1 MASNIT
7 LVKAD
12 LVKKEDYL
20 PNQSVNVV
28 VLYEFTVSV
37 PLARIHLE
45 WNGTQHEVIAGV
57 RKLLPKDFLIGENV
71 KALFSPGSQ
80 SQDRNDLKP
89 VSIVGNDLPGAG
101 FSSLSEEKSR
111 GSHYFMM
118 DEISQVLHNRGH
130 EVRMLLQTGVLMIP
144 GRKYEQPNTYQITA
158 WSASQD
164 YLKEY
169 EKWFA
174 DYTED
179 FLKGRYYFI
188 IIVMHNFLR
197 SLNCLEKILNSL
209 KDEKFDITVMDGC
222 NPCSFLVAE
231 KLGLPFVVVFPGTFA
246 NGPQVGFPSPLSYV
260 PVFYSNL
267 ADHMD
272 FWGRVKNCLM
282 SLVSAIVQYQVQ
294 TKFENIIKEHF
305 PAGSRPVLSE
315 LYLKAELW
323 IYNTDFSFEFAHPL
337 LPNTVY
343 IGGLLAKPAKPLSQ
357 ELEDFIANSEDGFI
371 IVTLGSMLS
380 SIPLLEVLQEINTA
394 FAHLSQGVIWRCQ
407 HSKWPKEL
415 KLASNVKIAD
425 WIPQNDLLDKEHRHP
440 MAHQHDN
447 MVRVE
452 AKNMGITLRID
463 QLKADKFTR
472 TMKQVIEDKRYKSAV
487 MSLSTIHHSHQ
498 LPPDQRLGRWLEHV
512 LQARGGAHLQPYA
525 FQQSWFQQ
533 YLLDVLLFLSG
544 SVLGG
549 HLPLC

>member
-1 MASNIT
+1 MMAGGRR
-7 LVKAD
+7 
-12 LVKKEDYL
+12 
-20 PNQSVNVV
+20 
-28 VLYEFTVSV
+28 
-37 PLARIHLE
+37 PLLA
-45 WNGTQHEVIAGV
+45 
-57 RKLLPKDFLIGENV
+57 LLFLRHFLLTEAFKILILSFIG
-71 KALFSPGSQ
+71 
-80 SQDRNDLKP
+80 
-89 VSIVGNDLPGAG
+89 
-101 FSSLSEEKSR
+101 

-179 FLKGRYYFI
+179 FLKGREDLSRYLDFMNHLAYQCHVI
-188 IIVMHNFLR
+188 
-197 SLNCLEKILNSL
+197 LNKSEILNSL

-425 WIPQNDLLDKEHRHP
+425 WIPQNDLLGHP
-440 MAHQHDN
+440 MARLLVTHGGMNSLMESIYHGVPVVGIPLFGDQHDN

-544 SVLGG
+544 SVLGVIY
-549 HLPLC
+549 LCVKLVRTAVFRIRSAGKQKQT

>member
-1 MASNIT
+1 
-7 LVKAD
+7 
-12 LVKKEDYL
+12 
-20 PNQSVNVV
+20 
-28 VLYEFTVSV
+28 
-37 PLARIHLE
+37 
-45 WNGTQHEVIAGV
+45 
-57 RKLLPKDFLIGENV
+57 
-71 KALFSPGSQ
+71 
-80 SQDRNDLKP
+80 
-89 VSIVGNDLPGAG
+89 
-101 FSSLSEEKSR
+101 
-111 GSHYFMM
+111 MM

-144 GRKYEQPNTYQITA
+144 GKGTFPRRAYYQKDL
-158 WSASQD
+158 SR
-164 YLKEY
+164 YL
-169 EKWFA
+169 
-174 DYTED
+174 D
-179 FLKGRYYFI
+179 FMNHLAYQCHVI
-188 IIVMHNFLR
+188 
-197 SLNCLEKILNSL
+197 LNKSEILNSL

-425 WIPQNDLLDKEHRHP
+425 WIPQNDLLDKEHSSIEILMESIYHGVP
-440 MAHQHDN
+440 VVGIPLFGDQHDN

-544 SVLGG
+544 SLLIKNTRVCLKGG
-549 HLPLC
+549 KGGW

>member
-1 MASNIT
+1 MMAGGRG
-7 LVKAD
+7 
-12 LVKKEDYL
+12 
-20 PNQSVNVV
+20 
-28 VLYEFTVSV
+28 
-37 PLARIHLE
+37 PLLA
-45 WNGTQHEVIAGV
+45 
-57 RKLLPKDFLIGENV
+57 LLFLRHFLLTEAFKILILSFIG
-71 KALFSPGSQ
+71 
-80 SQDRNDLKP
+80 
-89 VSIVGNDLPGAG
+89 
-101 FSSLSEEKSR
+101 
-111 GSHYFMM
+111 GSHYLMM

-179 FLKGRYYFI
+179 FLKGREDLSRYLDFMNHLAYQCH
-188 IIVMHNFLR
+188 VV
-197 SLNCLEKILNSL
+197 LNKSEILNSL
-209 KDEKFDITVMDGC
+209 KDEKFDITVMDGF

-231 KLGLPFVVVFPGTFA
+231 K
-246 NGPQVGFPSPLSYV
+246 
-260 PVFYSNL
+260 
-267 ADHMD
+267 
-272 FWGRVKNCLM
+272 
-282 SLVSAIVQYQVQ
+282 
-294 TKFENIIKEHF
+294 EE
-305 PAGSRPVLSE
+305 
-315 LYLKAELW
+315 
-323 IYNTDFSFEFAHPL
+323 
-337 LPNTVY
+337 
-343 IGGLLAKPAKPLSQ
+343 

-380 SIPLLEVLQEINTA
+380 SIPLLEVLQEMNTA

-425 WIPQNDLLDKEHRHP
+425 WIPQNDLLGHP
-440 MAHQHDN
+440 MARLLVTHGGLNSLMESIYHGVPVVGIPLFGDQHDN

-452 AKNMGITLRID
+452 AKNMGITLQID

-487 MSLSTIHHSHQ
+487 MSLSTIHHSHP

-544 SVLGG
+544 SVLGVIY
-549 HLPLC
+549 LCVKLLRTAVFRICSAGKQKQT